1 MSSRAALAYID
12 SKTILT
18 ISRTMPQQLSI
29 LVVDDEMN
37 IRKTLTVFV
46 ESRGHRA
53 KAVSSARSALE
64 EADLMRFDLALVD
77 LRLGTDSGLDLVP
90 ALMQSCPWLK
100 IVVITAYA
108 SIDTAVEAMKRGAA
122 DYISKPFTPGQLEL
136 VIQRIATLCEMEKR
150 IASLQDALDNLH
162 PDASLVSRDA
172 AMQRTLELAKQVA
185 SSEAVVM
192 LRGQS
197 GTGKTVLA
205 RSIHRMSSR
214 AQKPFG
220 VISCP
225 SLSHELLESE
235 LFGHVKGAFTGAL
248 KDNPGRVAACEG
260 GTLFL
265 DEIGDMPLAIQPKL
279 LRFIQD
285 REYERVGDQITR
297 KADVRLIAASNA
309 DLEEAV
315 AEGRFREDLYYRLN
329 VVQIDLPALSER
341 SCDIEPLAES
351 VLAFF
356 NAQNHKTIRGFTK
369 EVLCMFREYPWPG
382 NIREL
387 RNVIERAVILCNT
400 GMIGIDLLPESM
412 ASKKTPVR
420 IGDPV
425 SLETIEEQHIRR
437 ILAETSSLQEA
448 AGILGIDQATLWRK
462 RKQLGIQ

>member
-1 MSSRAALAYID
+1 MS
-12 SKTILT
+12 
-18 ISRTMPQQLSI
+18 QLNTLI
-29 LVVDDEMN
+29 VDDEMN
-37 IRKTLTVFV
+37 IRKTLTVFM

-53 KAVSSARSALE
+53 KTVSSARSAME
-64 EADLMRFDLALVD
+64 EAELMRFDLALVD
-77 LRLGTDSGLDLVP
+77 LRLGTESGLDLVQDLTQ
-90 ALMQSCPWLK
+90 ACPWLK

-122 DYISKPFTPGQLEL
+122 DYLSKPFTPGQLEL
-136 VIQRIATLCEMEKR
+136 VIERIATLCEMEKR
-150 IASLQDALDNLH
+150 IASLQDALDKLH

-172 AMQRTLELAKQVA
+172 AMQRTLELARQVA
-185 SSEAVVM
+185 TSEAVVL

-225 SLSHELLESE
+225 SLSQELLESE
-235 LFGHVKGAFTGAL
+235 LFGHVKGAFTGAI

-265 DEIGDMPLAIQPKL
+265 DEIGDMPLVMQPKL

-285 REYERVGDQITR
+285 REYERVGDQHTR
-297 KADVRLIAASNA
+297 KADVRIIAASNA
-309 DLEEAV
+309 HLEEAV

-329 VVQIDLPALSER
+329 VVQIDLPSLSER

-351 VLAFF
+351 MLALF
-356 NAQNHKTIRGFTK
+356 NAQNRKSIHGFK
-369 EVLCMFREYPWPG
+369 ADVLRIFREYPWPG

-387 RNVIERAVILCNT
+387 RNVIERAVILCNND
-400 GMIGIDLLPESM
+400 MIGIKLLPESI
-412 ASKKTPVR
+412 ASKKAPVR